1 VISVDDNFGLP
12 HMDDR
17 DMACVI
23 LPDLDY
29 EAQLVAIADLLRR
42 HKKDDEQT
50 AAQIKEVEEFARRST
65 GLRNEHAVDDWIDLL
80 HGSTYQEAAHS
91 MAAIGMIAPLIE
103 SLFYQAFQGIR
114 AVYYGVD
121 LIPLGSP
128 RSAIG
133 HADKF
138 WDCHQIYDPKHKKCK
153 KDLVLGIIDLAGA
166 VGLKPHIPEELL
178 SMLPALYRYRNK
190 MFHFGFEWPARECRS
205 FAKEIAKEGWQ
216 QWFSSATRDD
226 VPFIFYM
233 TEAFVSASLASVYEL
248 LNGFG
253 AYCASKTPTGSIQ
266 TCAKADYHVLRTRPR
281 SENGFCASDAQGQRC
296 LRLEVLRYAVG

>member
-1 VISVDDNFGLP
+1 MENNFGLP
-12 HMDDR
+12 YMDDR

-29 EAQLVAIADLLRR
+29 EAQLVAIADILRR
-42 HKKDDEQT
+42 HKKEDDQT
-50 AAQIKEVEEFARRST
+50 AAQIREVEEFARRTT

-103 SLFYQAFQGIR
+103 SLFYQGFQGVR

-121 LIPLGSP
+121 VIPPGSP

-133 HADKF
+133 DADKF
-138 WDCHQIYDPKHKKCK
+138 WDCHLIHDPKQRKHK

-166 VGLKPHIPEELL
+166 VGLKHHIPKDLL
-178 SMLPALYRYRNK
+178 TMLPALYRYRNK

-205 FAKEIAKEGWQ
+205 FAEEIAKEGWQ
-216 QWFSSATRDD
+216 EWFSSVTRDD

-233 TEAFVSASLASVYEL
+233 TEAFVQASLASVHEL
-248 LNGFG
+248 LDGFG
-253 AYCASKTPTGSIQ
+253 AYCARKTHMSSIQ
-266 TCAKADYHVLRTRPR
+266 T
-281 SENGFCASDAQGQRC
+281 
-296 LRLEVLRYAVG
+296 

>member
-1 VISVDDNFGLP
+1 
-12 HMDDR
+12 MDDR

-23 LPDLDY
+23 LSDLDY

-42 HKKDDEQT
+42 HKKEDEQT
-50 AAQIKEVEEFARRST
+50 AAQIKEVEDFARRTT
-65 GLRNEHAVDDWIDLL
+65 GLRNEHAVDEWIDLL

-121 LIPLGSP
+121 VIPPGSA
-128 RSAIG
+128 RSAIED
-133 HADKF
+133 ADKF
-138 WDCHQIYDPKHKKCK
+138 WDCHKIYDPKQKKSK
-153 KDLVLGIIDLAGA
+153 GDLVLGIIDLAGA
-166 VGLKPHIPEELL
+166 VGLKPHIPAELL

-205 FAKEIAKEGWQ
+205 FAEEIAKEGWQ
-216 QWFSSATRDD
+216 QWFSSATRDEL
-226 VPFIFYM
+226 PFVFYM
-233 TEAFVSASLASVYEL
+233 TEGFVQASLASVHDL

-253 AYCASKTPTGSIQ
+253 AYCANKVPVGSIQ
-266 TCAKADYHVLRTRPR
+266 T
-281 SENGFCASDAQGQRC
+281 
-296 LRLEVLRYAVG
+296 